1 MVLELYCRKAGRKGE
16 GKREREEMLERK
28 RGLET
33 ERRGEERRGEEKRR
47 EEKRREEKRRED
59 YNCHSPFIHPIT
71 HIQMPCGYRE
81 LHCAVYLQNMSDS
94 AGSVLF
100 SPAIKFRGLHR
111 ITEQMLYSE

>member
-47 EEKRREEKRRED
+47 EEKRREEKRREEKR
-59 YNCHSPFIHPIT
+59 
-71 HIQMPCGYRE
+71 RE
-81 LHCAVYLQNMSDS
+81 E
-94 AGSVLF
+94 
-100 SPAIKFRGLHR
+100 KTRREERGVR
-111 ITEQMLYSE
+111 VRSKRA